1 MAIVPKIPIFNT
13 VTSIFNKSTLKC
25 TTKKAADILSY
36 NVVDLS
42 ILSIAQ
48 PHKSLRSP
56 NRHLSTSTILLKF
69 KIVIPGATKSKKVNK
84 KQASSSKSSITL
96 PNEAHATTII
106 DTPSLHSS
114 DVVKSKDANKKVLSS
129 SGSSRNVQNKTQAQ
143 TGIDEYSLQSSV
155 KKSTDEKQYL
165 SIQALEKIKV
175 NKKNYSKRSVFTREE
190 DELIIYHT
198 KINGRSTSTFKVLN
212 SKLMKSHW
220 RAIERRHNTL
230 IAENASTQRKRHK
243 RIWSISEDLA
253 LINHIVKV
261 SKMRARISEMLQYG
275 FYYVYSLKLRYICRP
290 YRASHSSKN

>member
-13 VTSIFNKSTLKC
+13 VVSIFNKSILKC

-36 NVVDLS
+36 NVVNLS
-42 ILSIAQ
+42 ISGIAQ
-48 PHKSLRSP
+48 PHKSFRSP
-56 NRHLSTSTILLKF
+56 TRHLSTSTMLLTF
-69 KIVIPGATKSKKVNK
+69 EIVIPGATKSKAVNK
-84 KQASSSKSSITL
+84 KQASSSKSSKSL
-96 PNEAHATTII
+96 PNEAHATTSI

-114 DVVKSKDANKKVLSS
+114 DFVKSKDANKKVLSR
-129 SGSSRNVQNKTQAQ
+129 SGSSRNVPNTTQAQ

-155 KKSTDEKQYL
+155 KKAPDEKQYL

-175 NKKNYSKRSVFTREE
+175 NKENYSKRSVFTREE

-198 KINGRSTSTFKVLN
+198 KISGRRVSTFRDLN

-275 FYYVYSLKLRYICRP
+275 FYYVYSLKLRCICRP
-290 YRASHSSKN
+290 YRASHSIKN